1 MKWVDESPAPDWPA
15 WPAERPLPAEGR
27 WPRVLITGEVHRRG
41 LGPLGRQPGEG
52 GGPLLG
58 ISYHPPPRPAEVA
71 LIEVLDAVPA
81 PSTSGTMVSL
91 RMDGEVWSAANRRLD
106 ALRERLPFV
115 RIVGWYHSHP
125 GFGAFFSDPDRR
137 TQAAFF
143 REAYG
148 VGWCVDPSDDTH
160 ACFVGAASAAVA
172 FEFVDNETNIA

>member
-1 MKWVDESPAPDWPA
+1 MKWVDESPSPDWPP
-15 WPAERPLPAEGR
+15 WPAERPLPATGR
-27 WPRVLITGEVHRRG
+27 WPRVLITDDVHRRV
-41 LGPLGRQPGEG
+41 LSQLRRQPVEDG
-52 GGPLLG
+52 GLLIG
-58 ISYHPPPRPAEVA
+58 IPYHLPQRPADVA

-106 ALRERLPFV
+106 VLRERLPFL

-125 GFGAFFSDPDRR
+125 GFGAFFSDTDRR

-148 VGWCVDPSDDTH
+148 VGWCVDPSDDSH
-160 ACFVGAASAAVA
+160 ACFIGAASDAVA